1 MSKHR
6 LSDPS
11 LPPAKRL
18 CAYSGSAVPVD
29 VRRLLTFDN
38 SIYDEL
44 VLCIFSHL
52 SWVDLCAVQATSSN
66 WARLAADNELW
77 RKQFLSTFGRPRLR
91 GSRGFVARS
100 DGKEVKPLPGRA
112 RNEEHKDWKWMFRIS
127 ANWKTG
133 RCRVEDVPVPLLP
146 HPNAGGHE
154 KAYQTHIL
162 LAGPLTVLASSQP
175 SNAPEIHVTG
185 LSDGIPLAVPFHS
198 RSSSMSH
205 ITAMVVDQS
214 PPISGHTR
222 IATFLS
228 TGEFAV
234 HSINHS
240 KPRDFTCEIWHQPSI
255 NSSRTAL
262 ITKSVYHH
270 PLLVTL
276 SQAFNL
282 SIYHLSPDAVTLTQS
297 LSSFTSFPPSSLV
310 LSTPSSSS
318 YKLVL
323 AYAIPVY
330 PAHWSVGA
338 TELIINASPAPLHQ
352 PLTSP
357 SSSFSQ
363 DTPSAR
369 HGSFSIRS
377 TRTIRS
383 IDVPQGW
390 IDERKL
396 RAMREQWGRKLS
408 KIADTQT
415 DGKWVVLAPGDRV
428 PYLAGQSGAS
438 TSSTPS
444 STPPSNHAMSGTPM
458 QTETG
463 LQLYRLS
470 LPPSSLSVS
479 ASPPKLTFVRTLH
492 GQTGPVSA
500 LALADGR
507 CVSLAHNGSIW
518 VWDLENGT
526 GAQVASRD
534 NSASDAQAAPK
545 QGTVVFDERRIIS
558 ALASNVVVRR
568 FDV

>member
-1 MSKHR
+1 MAKHE
-6 LSDPS
+6 LTDPS

-18 CAYSGSAVPVD
+18 CASSGSPVPVD
-29 VRRLLTFDN
+29 AHRLLTFDN

-44 VLCIFSHL
+44 VLCIFAHL
-52 SWVDLCAVQATSSN
+52 SWIDLCAVQATSRN

-91 GSRGFVARS
+91 GSRGFLARS

-112 RNEEHKDWKWMFRIS
+112 RNDEHKDWKWMFRIS

-133 RCRVEDVPVPLLP
+133 RCRIEDVPLRLE
-146 HPNAGGHE
+146 AGGNE
-154 KAYQTHIL
+154 ASYQTHIL
-162 LAGPLTVLASSQP
+162 LAGPLTVLASSRP
-175 SNAPEIHVTG
+175 SNTPEIHVTG
-185 LSDGIPLAVPFHS
+185 LSSSEMPLAIPLHS
-198 RSSSMSH
+198 RSSSISH

-214 PPISGHTR
+214 PPVSGR
-222 IATFLS
+222 IRFTTFLS

-234 HSINHS
+234 HSINHFE
-240 KPRDFTCEIWHQPSI
+240 PYDFRCEIWHKPSI
-255 NSSRTAL
+255 NSCRTAP

-276 SQAFNL
+276 SQTFSL
-282 SIYHLSPDAVTLTQS
+282 SIYHLSSDSVTLTQS
-297 LSSFTSFPPSSLV
+297 LTSFTSFPPSSLV

-323 AYAIPVY
+323 AYTIPVY
-330 PAHWSVGA
+330 PRHWSVGA
-338 TELIINASPAPLHQ
+338 TELIIDSSSVPRHQ
-352 PLTSP
+352 PFATP
-357 SSSFSQ
+357 SLGLSQ
-363 DTPSAR
+363 DTPSVQQS
-369 HGSFSIRS
+369 SFSIRS

-408 KIADTQT
+408 QIADTQT
-415 DGKWVVLAPGDRV
+415 DGKWVVLAPGDRL
-428 PYLAGQSGAS
+428 PHATNQSVAS
-438 TSSTPS
+438 TSTLPS
-444 STPPSNHAMSGTPM
+444 PLSSDHDMLGTPA
-458 QTETG
+458 QTDAG

-470 LPPSSLSVS
+470 LPPPSSSVS

-492 GQTGPVSA
+492 GQTGPVST

-518 VWDLENGT
+518 VWDLEDGT
-526 GAQVASRD
+526 GAEVASRG
-534 NSASDAQAAPK
+534 NTAIETHAALK
-545 QGTVVFDERRIIS
+545 QGTVVFDDRRIIS